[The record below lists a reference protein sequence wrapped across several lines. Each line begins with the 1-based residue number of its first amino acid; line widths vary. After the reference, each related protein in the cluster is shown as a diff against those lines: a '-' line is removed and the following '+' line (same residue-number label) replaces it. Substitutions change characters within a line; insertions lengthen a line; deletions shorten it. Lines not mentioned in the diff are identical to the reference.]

1 MRSFFSVL
9 LCCHDIGEPQ
19 RKPVQIQFFV
29 PFTENLSLLTA
40 GLLVKVTAGLVM
52 KLLLAVTRDV

>member
-9 LCCHDIGEPQ
+9 LCCHDIGEAQ
-19 RKPVQIQFFV
+19 RKPVQVQFFV
-29 PFTENLSLLTA
+29 PFTENLPLLTA
-40 GLLVKVTAGLVM
+40 GFIKVTAGLLM